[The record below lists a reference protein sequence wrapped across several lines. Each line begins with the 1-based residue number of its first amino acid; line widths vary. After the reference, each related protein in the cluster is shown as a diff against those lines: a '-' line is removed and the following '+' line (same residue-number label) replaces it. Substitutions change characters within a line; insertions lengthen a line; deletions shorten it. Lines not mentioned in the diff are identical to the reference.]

1 MNSSGPLRPGLLFGI
16 ATILA
21 ASSTIQAWRL
31 QMLAEPTERSL
42 HLALQLLI
50 LNAVYWFVPA
60 LLAPVVVA
68 ITRRYRLG
76 HTPWSTV
83 VAVHVMSATVYS
95 LLHTSVL
102 LITRAALFPAGGRLM
117 SSVSWWSYI
126 QRQYLTQLDWLLATY
141 FFLVGLGH
149 AVAYWREAQD
159 RAVNAER
166 LQRQLVEAQ
175 LEALQRQLQ
184 PHFLFNTLHTISG
197 LMRSDIEGADLMID
211 RLSDLLRMTLRTI
224 AQEVTVKEELELL
237 QKYLEIE
244 QTRFRDRLTV
254 GIDVKLEVL
263 DAHVPHF
270 LLQPLVEN
278 AVLHGIAPRAR
289 PGRIEIRAA
298 RAGRHLALEVRD
310 SGDGVPPVTL
320 AAFNDGVGLG
330 NTRARLQHL
339 YGADH
344 IFVFAN
350 LPGGGFAV
358 TVTIPFRAARPALRA
373 AVNCGGP
380 HEEDSHARR

>member
-1 MNSSGPLRPGLLFGI
+1 MRSRGPLRPALLFVV

-21 ASSTIQAWRL
+21 LSSTIQAWRL
-31 QMLAEPTERSL
+31 QMLSEPGDGSM
-42 HLALQLLI
+42 HLAFQLLI
-50 LNAVYWFVPA
+50 LNGVYWFVPA
-60 LLAPVVVA
+60 SLAPFVVG

-76 HTPWSTV
+76 HTRWST
-83 VAVHVMSATVYS
+83 ALGVHILSAFAYS
-95 LLHTSVL
+95 LIHTSIL
-102 LITRAALFPAGGRLM
+102 LITRALLFPNGGRGLA
-117 SSVSWWSYI
+117 SATWWSYI
-126 QRQYLTQLDWLLATY
+126 QRQYLMQLDWLLATY

-149 AVAYWREAQD
+149 AVAYWQEAQD

-197 LMRSDIEGADLMID
+197 LMRNDVEGADLMID
-211 RLSDLLRMTLRTI
+211 RLSDLLRMSLRTV

-244 QTRFRDRLTV
+244 QTRFRDRLTIR
-254 GIDVKLEVL
+254 IDVKPDVL
-263 DAHVPHF
+263 DAYLPHF

-278 AVLHGIAPRAR
+278 AVLHGIAPRSR
-289 PGRIEIRAA
+289 PGRIEIGASRT
-298 RAGRHLALEVRD
+298 GQTLTLDIRD
-310 SGDGVPPVTL
+310 SGDGVPPDTL
-320 AAFNDGVGLG
+320 AAFNDGVGLS

-344 IFVFAN
+344 AFTFAN
-350 LPGGGFAV
+350 LPGGGFGV
-358 TVTIPFRAARPALRA
+358 TVTIPFRAATPTAPPVRQRALDTINA
-373 AVNCGGP
+373 EVA
-380 HEEDSHARR
+380 

>member
-1 MNSSGPLRPGLLFGI
+1 MRSRGPLHPGLLIGV

-21 ASSTIQAWRL
+21 VSSTIQAWRL
-31 QMLAEPTERSL
+31 QMLSEPSEGSL
-42 HLALQLLI
+42 HLAVQLLI

-68 ITRRYRLG
+68 ITRSYRLG
-76 HTPWSTV
+76 HTRWSRAL
-83 VAVHVMSATVYS
+83 AVHILSAFAYS
-95 LLHTSVL
+95 LLHTTVL
-102 LITRAALFPAGGRLM
+102 LLTRAVLFPAGGRLM
-117 SSVSWWSYI
+117 ASVSWWSYI
-126 QRQYLTQLDWLLATY
+126 QRQYLMQLDWLLATY

-197 LMRSDIEGADLMID
+197 LMRNDVEGADLMID

-254 GIDVKLEVL
+254 RIDVKPEVL
-263 DAHVPHF
+263 DAYVPHF
-270 LLQPLVEN
+270 LLQPLAEN
-278 AVLHGIAPRAR
+278 AVRHGIAPRAR
-289 PGRIEIRAA
+289 PGRIEIRAS
-298 RAGRHLALEVRD
+298 RTGQRLTLEVRD
-310 SGDGVPPVTL
+310 SGDGVPPDTL
-320 AAFNDGVGLG
+320 AAFNDGVGLS

-344 IFVFAN
+344 AFVFAN
-350 LPGGGFAV
+350 LAGGGFAV
-358 TVTIPFRAARPALRA
+358 TVTIPFRSAARPALH
-373 AVNCGGP
+373 AVTA
-380 HEEDSHARR
+380 EVA

>member
-1 MNSSGPLRPGLLFGI
+1 MRSRGPLRPGLLFVV

-21 ASSTIQAWRL
+21 LSSTIQAWRL
-31 QMLAEPTERSL
+31 QMLSEPGDGSL
-42 HLALQLLI
+42 HLAIQLLI
-50 LNAVYWFVPA
+50 LNGVYWFVPA
-60 LLAPVVVA
+60 ALAPFVVA

-76 HTPWSTV
+76 HTQWST
-83 VAVHVMSATVYS
+83 ALGVHVLSAFAYS
-95 LLHTSVL
+95 LIHTSLL
-102 LITRAALFPAGGRLM
+102 LITRALLFPNGGRVLATAT
-117 SSVSWWSYI
+117 WWSYV
-126 QRQYLTQLDWLLATY
+126 QRQYLMQLDWLLATY

-149 AVAYWREAQD
+149 AVAYWQEAQN

-197 LMRSDIEGADLMID
+197 LMRNDVDGADLMID
-211 RLSDLLRMTLRTI
+211 RLSDLLRMSLRTV

-244 QTRFRDRLTV
+244 QTRFRDRLTIR
-254 GIDVKLEVL
+254 IDVKPDVL
-263 DAHVPHF
+263 DAYLPHF

-278 AVLHGIAPRAR
+278 AVLHGIAPHSR
-289 PGRIEIRAA
+289 PGRIEICAS
-298 RAGRHLALEVRD
+298 RAGQQLTLEIRD
-310 SGDGVPPVTL
+310 SGDGLPPDTL
-320 AAFNDGVGLG
+320 AAFNDGVGLS

-344 IFVFAN
+344 AFTFAN
-350 LPGGGFAV
+350 LAGGGFGV
-358 TVTIPFRAARPALRA
+358 TVTIPFRASTPAAPPVRQRA
-373 AVNCGGP
+373 LDTVNA
-380 HEEDSHARR
+380 EVA

>member
-1 MNSSGPLRPGLLFGI
+1 MLRSRGPLRPGLLVAI
-16 ATILA
+16 ASILA
-21 ASSTIQAWRL
+21 LSSTIQAWRL
-31 QMLAEPTERSL
+31 QMLNAPDERSL
-42 HLALQLLI
+42 QLAFQLLAL
-50 LNAVYWFVPA
+50 NGVYWFVPA

-68 ITRRYRLG
+68 IAGRYRVG
-76 HTPWSTV
+76 HTQWSTF
-83 VAVHVMSATVYS
+83 VAVHVSLALAYS
-95 LLHTSVL
+95 LVHTSL
-102 LITRAALFPAGGRLM
+102 LLVTRALLFPYGGRVM
-117 SSVSWWSYI
+117 ANVTWWSYL
-126 QRQYLTQLDWLLATY
+126 QKQYLMQLDWLLATY

-149 AVAYWREAQD
+149 AVAYWREAEE

-166 LQRQLVEAQ
+166 LQRQLAEAQ

-197 LMRSDIEGADLMID
+197 LMHNDVERADLMID
-211 RLSDLLRMTLRTI
+211 RLSDLLRMSLRTN
-224 AQEVTVKEELELL
+224 AQQVTVKEELELL

-254 GIDVKLEVL
+254 KMDVKPNVL
-263 DAHVPHF
+263 DAYVPHF

-289 PGRIEIRAA
+289 PGRIEIRAF
-298 RAGRHLALEVRD
+298 RSNDRLTVEIFD
-310 SGDGVPPVTL
+310 SGDGLPPDTL

-344 IFVFAN
+344 AFAFVN
-350 LPGGGFAV
+350 VTGGGFKV
-358 TVTIPFRAARPALRA
+358 TVTIPFRAASGAPLE
-373 AVNCGGP
+373 AVNA
-380 HEEDSHARR
+380 EVA